1 MPRFKSGLACPTC
14 DAAGVESEIYS
25 EAGGG
30 MARMVCASN
39 QDHNWNDQAVF
50 MALAPRKL
58 PVTVK
63 VDTVQRDHVPLNLM
77 VPRSVKEALE
87 ARFGEKLATSLTS
100 VLSSCAEPEM
110 MVLNATELQR
120 IAERLG
126 TKPKSSGEL
135 FGMIFQMGEEVKSS
149 KNDYERLMRETNSKR
164 GGVGL
169 TVDLGEWMSKGVAKA
184 DDAGV
189 SLEEYLSKYLRDSLE
204 NDWVN

>member
-1 MPRFKSGLACPTC
+1 MPRFKTGLACPTC
-14 DAAGVESEIYS
+14 DAAGVESETYS

-30 MARMVCASN
+30 MARMVCAAN
-39 QDHNWNDQAVF
+39 PGHNWNDQAVF
-50 MALAPRKL
+50 MALAPRRL
-58 PVTVK
+58 PVAQK

-87 ARFGEKLATSLTS
+87 KRFGEKLATSLTS
-100 VLSSCAEPEM
+100 VLGTCAEPEM

-149 KNDYERLMRETNSKR
+149 KNDYERLMRESNVKR
-164 GGVGL
+164 GGAGL

-184 DDAGV
+184 ADAGV